1 MVLFYNNL
9 KTIKNK
15 PEAFRKAQIKLKEKY
30 KEPYYWGAFILT
42 EN

>member
-1 MVLFYNNL
+1 MTIFYNNL
-9 KTIKNK
+9 KTSKNK

-30 KEPYYWGAFILT
+30 KDPYYWGAFILT